1 MKFRSKFIN
10 SISYRLQS
18 MALSAL
24 TMSAA
29 NAKISKKK
37 SMAGLLSKI
46 AFDLLGIR
54 KKYMVQAIRTSLRVN
69 ESEAEDIARKS
80 VFTFVF
86 NCLEMS
92 KLCYFSEKWLENVV
106 RPKDMINLQNALAR
120 KCGVIIVSGHFGLW
134 ELIPPWLSLR
144 GHIVNTVVRRQNNP
158 LADKWMDKMRTR
170 FGAETTD
177 SGYSIRKI
185 LRTLKQNKILALMV
199 DQDNGDKG
207 IFVPFFDRPA
217 SAPTGPAVI
226 SLKTGAPIVPLF
238 LIPDYCGK
246 HKLVVHSP
254 IYPEDYSNDS
264 YGQWL
269 ITKKYTQILQSY
281 VKKYPHQWF
290 WLHRR
295 WKTTLDKAPDNPWAA
310 FCVS

>member
-1 MKFRSKFIN
+1 
-10 SISYRLQS
+10 

-24 TMSAA
+24 TKSAA
-29 NAKISKKK
+29 NTKLSKKK

-54 KKYMVQAIRTSLRVN
+54 REYMVQAIASSLRVDKL
-69 ESEAEDIARKS
+69 EAEKIARKS
-80 VFTFVF
+80 VLTFVF

-92 KLCYFSEKWLENVV
+92 KLCYFSEKWLENAVT
-106 RPKDMINLQNALAR
+106 PINLINLQKALAHN
-120 KCGVIIVSGHFGLW
+120 CGAIIVSGHFGLW

-144 GHIVNTVVRRQNNP
+144 GHTVNTVVRRQNNP

-170 FGAETTD
+170 FGSETTD

-217 SAPTGPAVI
+217 SAPTGPAII

-238 LIPDYCGK
+238 LMPDYSGK
-246 HKLVVHSP
+246 HKLIVHSP
-254 IYPEDYSNDS
+254 IFPENYCNDS
-264 YGQWL
+264 HGQWL

-281 VKKYPHQWF
+281 VKAHPHQWF

-295 WKTTLDKAPDNPWAA
+295 WKTTPDMAPDNPWLSFLNKKYTAQA
-310 FCVS
+310 